1 MKMGEKRSN
10 QSIEEIAAS
19 FLDEDKLKP
28 FLDFYDFLKSNK
40 LRKGKTGR
48 TGISSWVIKYKNKKI
63 GHFRFHGNLW
73 SIDYFD
79 LFSRNQWFEK
89 CEKYLSAELKDFILT
104 NINTTS
110 SCCVKGKCHSVEN
123 RIILGKMF
131 NSRVC
136 ACGPI
141 MLINP
146 DGKTLEYAKELVLMG
161 KNIIAEMAESV

>member
-10 QSIEEIAAS
+10 QSIEEIATR

-28 FLDFYDFLKSNK
+28 FLDFYNFLNSNK
-40 LRKGKTGR
+40 LGKGKTGI
-48 TGISSWVIKYKNKKI
+48 GSWAIKYKNKKI
-63 GHFRFHGNLW
+63 GHFRFHGNIW
-73 SIDYFD
+73 SINCFD
-79 LFSRNQWFEK
+79 LFPRNQWFEK
-89 CEKYLSAELKDFILT
+89 CKKYLSAELKEFILT

-110 SCCVKGKCHSVEN
+110 SCCVKEKCHSVEN

-136 ACGPI
+136 SCGPI

-161 KNIIAEMAESV
+161 KTIIAEMAENNIK